1 MLTQD
6 DQQFITCFEALT
18 LDPSTFDHK
27 AHLRLALLCIM
38 QDGLEPAVER
48 VGRGIRAFAEHAG
61 AQDKYHQTI
70 TEALMRVMGL
80 RLARQPV
87 ADWQSFLASNPDLVN
102 QAKEV
107 LLQHYTAEHL
117 FSAEARTRFV
127 EPDRLPL
134 EATACTPLVK

>member
-1 MLTQD
+1 MLTRD
-6 DQQFITCFEALT
+6 DQQFIAQFEALT
-18 LDPSTFDHK
+18 LDPTTFDHK
-27 AHLRLALLCIM
+27 AHLRLAFLCIT

-48 VGRGIRAFAEHAG
+48 VGRGIRAFAGHIG
-61 AQDKYHQTI
+61 AQAKYHQTI
-70 TEALMRVMGL
+70 TEALVRVMGL

-87 ADWQSFLASNPDLVN
+87 ADWPSFLASNPDLVN

-107 LLQHYTAEHL
+107 LLQHYTPERL

-134 EATACTPLVK
+134 EATACTLLVK